1 VVYDLRTK
9 MLKWQQQLDLTT
21 DTTKFKA
28 HIFSSPTLVDVNNDG
43 LLEIVVGTSL
53 GFVYVLDSQVG
64 HPGDEEV
71 TTWVSAAGADMGV
84 WGLYLTTRRLR
95 ASVACLLHYRGSGQ
109 GRLGWVLPFLDAG
122 GRSM

>member
-1 VVYDLRTK
+1 VVVAGGIVVYDLRTK

-64 HPGDEEV
+64 DPGD
-71 TTWVSAAGADMGV
+71 
-84 WGLYLTTRRLR
+84 R
-95 ASVACLLHYRGSGQ
+95 
-109 GRLGWVLPFLDAG
+109 
-122 GRSM
+122 